1 MEEKKKPKC
10 KLIGENGNIFNLWGI
25 ASRTLK
31 RNGLKDECEEM
42 GKRIQSSH
50 SYEEALEI
58 IGEYVEITDKDE
70 NETEDNNLIM

>member
-1 MEEKKKPKC
+1 MEGKKKPKC
-10 KLIGENGNIFNLWGI
+10 KLMRENGNIFNLWGI

-31 RNGLKDECEEM
+31 RNGLKDEYEEM

-58 IGEYVEITDKDE
+58 IGEYVEITDK
-70 NETEDNNLIM
+70 NEIEDNNLIM